1 MDTRKFAMNY
11 GAVLG
16 LGLVAIALLFWML
29 GVDEQQS
36 IIPALLNNGLTIG
49 FLVYAIIQYRDL
61 FNEGFITYSAS
72 LKLGTTVAFFSSVIM
87 AFYTF
92 IYITYLNPDF
102 LANILNITEQA
113 MFEADPEISDD
124 QLDLALSMTTK
135 FMQPH
140 WMMIMSVLGGTFMG
154 FIFSLIISIFV
165 KKEIDIGE
173 GDFGNLVNKDN
184 ENIKKNNNYS
194 SRFLLGFFIFILLVI
209 VTLFQKIELGGIPT
223 AIFYLVIGLLV
234 NFAWKKYK
242 K

>member
-16 LGLVAIALLFWML
+16 LCLMLIALLFWAL

-36 IIPALLNNGLTIG
+36 VIPSILNNVVIIG
-49 FLVYAIIQYRDL
+49 FLVYAIMQYRD
-61 FNEGFITYSAS
+61 NVNNGFISYSAS

-102 LANILNITEQA
+102 LANILSMTEQA
-113 MFEADPEISDD
+113 MLETNPEISD
-124 QLDLALSMTTK
+124 QELDLTLSMTTK

-154 FIFSLIISIFV
+154 FLFSLIISIFL
-165 KKEIDIGE
+165 KKE
-173 GDFGNLVNKDN
+173 NPN
-184 ENIKKNNNYS
+184 EI
-194 SRFLLGFFIFILLVI
+194 
-209 VTLFQKIELGGIPT
+209 
-223 AIFYLVIGLLV
+223 A
-234 NFAWKKYK
+234 
-242 K
+242 

>member
-16 LGLVAIALLFWML
+16 LCLMLIALLFWVL

-36 IIPALLNNGLTIG
+36 VIPSILNNVVIIG
-49 FLVYAIIQYRDL
+49 FLVYAIMQYRD
-61 FNEGFITYSAS
+61 NVNNGFISYSTS

-113 MFEADPEISDD
+113 MLEANPEISD
-124 QLDLALSMTTK
+124 QELDLALSMTSK

-140 WMMIMSVLGGTFMG
+140 WMMIMGMLSGTFMG
-154 FIFSLIISIFV
+154 FLYSLIISIFV
-165 KKEIDIGE
+165 KKEDP
-173 GDFGNLVNKDN
+173 NL
-184 ENIKKNNNYS
+184 
-194 SRFLLGFFIFILLVI
+194 I
-209 VTLFQKIELGGIPT
+209 V
-223 AIFYLVIGLLV
+223 
-234 NFAWKKYK
+234 
-242 K
+242 